1 MAVIPHTAPPSHSK
15 LQQGKF
21 LTHDSP
27 TCSTDRKKISPFFID
42 RLVLLKAHLVSSEI
56 ILNVL
61 ISLGML
67 SPSLYSSPLSSSATP
82 TGTTPVPSTSS
93 PLKDS
98 PSPGT
103 ASTQPSPAR
112 RGPQSPQALMPLPCK
127 KGEALQYHNFKC
139 PECQAQFSSKAE
151 LVTHFQQIRATPN
164 SVSCNIV
171 NAFKLFFSVQSIRSI
186 ETVFQIFF
194 KWPARYFVNC
204 TT

>member
-1 MAVIPHTAPPSHSK
+1 
-15 LQQGKF
+15 
-21 LTHDSP
+21 
-27 TCSTDRKKISPFFID
+27 
-42 RLVLLKAHLVSSEI
+42 
-56 ILNVL
+56 
-61 ISLGML
+61 ML
-67 SPSLYSSPLSSSATP
+67 SPSLSSPPLTSSTTP
-82 TGTTPVPSTSS
+82 TGTTTLPSTSS

-164 SVSCNIV
+164 SVSCKIV
-171 NAFKLFFSVQSIRSI
+171 NTMIFFLVSFFILFFIFLHALPAFLLTPSQSYILI
-186 ETVFQIFF
+186 
-194 KWPARYFVNC
+194 
-204 TT
+204 